1 MKTAVIKTFILLIVL
16 LTAAAFPYRAYAEE
30 SVIIDG
36 YSADIPPELEKSL
49 SDAGITPQSID
60 SEALSVDKV
69 ISNVTGM
76 LWESIKSPL
85 KLLISLISVTLLCSI
100 ANVFADNTSGNL
112 KTVFSL
118 VSVLA
123 CSTITVSAA
132 SDSLTA
138 ASKTLESGSVF
149 LASFIPAFAGIL
161 ATSGHV
167 SSAAMFNTVVMGCAG
182 LYAACVKDTYACINE
197 HTRNIACRERMRR
210 TEAGNACTGGEKDGY
225 MDTGSYND
233 RIRGASCNAKLYHCA
248 VR

>member
-76 LWESIKSPL
+76 LWEGIKSPL

-112 KTVFSL
+112 KN
-118 VSVLA
+118 
-123 CSTITVSAA
+123 CI
-132 SDSLTA
+132 
-138 ASKTLESGSVF
+138 
-149 LASFIPAFAGIL
+149 FARVG
-161 ATSGHV
+161 
-167 SSAAMFNTVVMGCAG
+167 
-182 LYAACVKDTYACINE
+182 ACVQYDNRE
-197 HTRNIACRERMRR
+197 CRERF
-210 TEAGNACTGGEKDGY
+210 ADSGIKNA
-225 MDTGSYND
+225 
-233 RIRGASCNAKLYHCA
+233 
-248 VR
+248 